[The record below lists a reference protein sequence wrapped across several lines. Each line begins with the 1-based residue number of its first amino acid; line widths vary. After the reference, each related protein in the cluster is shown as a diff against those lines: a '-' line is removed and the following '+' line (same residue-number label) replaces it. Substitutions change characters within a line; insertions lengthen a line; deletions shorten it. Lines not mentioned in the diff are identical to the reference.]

1 VRLALSLLLAASAL
15 NAQQGFDYDPDEPLA
30 PEVLSE
36 SRRPGVT
43 VLDMTY
49 RGRDGERVPAYLVV
63 PDGPG
68 PFAAVVWGHW
78 AMPNSPLGNRGEFL
92 EEAIVLARAGA
103 IGLLPDAPFNRRG
116 HVPDN
121 SPEAGVALQARQVAD
136 VRRGVDFLLSRDDVD
151 DERLA
156 YVGHSFSAGV
166 GAFLA
171 GVEPRLGRLVLMTHL
186 LHTREFLL
194 SDAPGAVAAR
204 AKHGADFERLLEELD
219 WADPA
224 HYLKRTQAEGILVQ
238 LADKDSMIPLE
249 HALVGYRNIAAPKSL
264 GVYPN
269 ARHALDHRAREDRI
283 RWLVDA
289 LELNDPDWAALERIP
304 PLE

>member
-1 VRLALSLLLAASAL
+1 MRLALSLWLVASVL
-15 NAQQGFDYDPDEPLA
+15 DAQHGFDYDPDQPLA

-36 SRRPGVT
+36 SRRDGVT

-78 AMPNSPLGNRGEFL
+78 DMRDLPLGNRREFL
-92 EEAIVLARAGA
+92 EEAIVLARTGA
-103 IGLLPDAPFNRRG
+103 IALLPDAPFNRRG

-136 VRRGVDFLLSRDDVD
+136 VRRGVDLLLARDDVD
-151 DERLA
+151 AARLA

-171 GVEPRLGRLVLMTHL
+171 GVEPRIRRLVLMTHL

-224 HYLKRTQAEGILVQ
+224 HYLKRTEAEGILVQ
-238 LADKDSMIPLE
+238 LGDEDPMIPLA
-249 HALVGYRNIAAPKSL
+249 HALVGYRNIAAPKNL

-269 ARHALDHRAREDRI
+269 ARHALDDRAREDRM

-289 LELNDPDWAALERIP
+289 LELNDPDWAALQRIP
-304 PLE
+304 PLD